1 MTMKKWV
8 SLKVNSEIQKADKIG
23 KDDFDHL
30 QLEWLQVLKEA
41 EEDVK
46 NNRITSI
53 NETFI
58 NIRKKLNT

>member
-1 MTMKKWV
+1 M
-8 SLKVNSEIQKADKIG
+8 NSEIQKADKIER
-23 KDDFDHL
+23 DDFDYL

-41 EEDVK
+41 EENVK
-46 NNRITSI
+46 NNRITPV

>member
-1 MTMKKWV
+1 M
-8 SLKVNSEIQKADKIG
+8 SLKVNSEIQKADKIER
-23 KDDFDHL
+23 DDFDHL

-41 EEDVK
+41 EENVK

>member
-1 MTMKKWV
+1 M
-8 SLKVNSEIQKADKIG
+8 SLKLNNEIQKADKME
-23 KDDFDHL
+23 KEDFDYL
-30 QLEWLQVLKEA
+30 QLEWLRVLKEA

-46 NNRITSI
+46 NNRITPI

>member
-1 MTMKKWV
+1 M
-8 SLKVNSEIQKADKIG
+8 SLKLNNEIQKADKME
-23 KDDFDHL
+23 KEDFDYL
-30 QLEWLQVLKEA
+30 QLEWLRVLKEA

>member
-1 MTMKKWV
+1 M
-8 SLKVNSEIQKADKIG
+8 SLKLNNEIQKADKME
-23 KDDFDHL
+23 KEDYDYL
-30 QLEWLQVLKEA
+30 QLEWLRVLKEA

-46 NNRITSI
+46 NNRITPI

>member
-1 MTMKKWV
+1 M
-8 SLKVNSEIQKADKIG
+8 NSEIQKADKIG
-23 KDDFDHL
+23 NDDFDHL

>member
-1 MTMKKWV
+1 M

>member
-1 MTMKKWV
+1 M

-30 QLEWLQVLKEA
+30 QLEWLQVLKKA
-41 EEDVK
+41 EENVK

>member
-1 MTMKKWV
+1 M
-8 SLKVNSEIQKADKIG
+8 SLKVNSEIQKADKIER
-23 KDDFDHL
+23 DDVDHL

-41 EEDVK
+41 EENVK

>member
-1 MTMKKWV
+1 M
-8 SLKVNSEIQKADKIG
+8 NSEIQKADKIG

>member
-1 MTMKKWV
+1 M
-8 SLKVNSEIQKADKIG
+8 NSEIQKADKIER
-23 KDDFDHL
+23 DDVDHL

-41 EEDVK
+41 EENVK

>member
-1 MTMKKWV
+1 M
-8 SLKVNSEIQKADKIG
+8 NSEIQKADKIG

-30 QLEWLQVLKEA
+30 QVLKEA

-46 NNRITSI
+46 NNRSTSI

>member
-1 MTMKKWV
+1 M
-8 SLKVNSEIQKADKIG
+8 NSKIQKADKIER
-23 KDDFDHL
+23 DDFDHP
-30 QLEWLQVLKEA
+30 QLEWFQVLKEA
-41 EEDVK
+41 EKDVK